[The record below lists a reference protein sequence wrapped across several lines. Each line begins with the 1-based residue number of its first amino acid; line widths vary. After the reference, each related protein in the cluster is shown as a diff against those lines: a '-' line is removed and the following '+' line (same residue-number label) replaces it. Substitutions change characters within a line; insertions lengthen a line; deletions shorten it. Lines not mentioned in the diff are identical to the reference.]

1 MQSQNPVA
9 RLAENVDTEPV
20 AALLLQAE
28 LNFGRSNVRFIRIK
42 AIQQKTTKVPAR
54 AFARSAKNRAKP
66 SI

>member
-9 RLAENVDTEPV
+9 RLAENVDTELV

-42 AIQQKTTKVPAR
+42 AIQQKITKAPAR
-54 AFARSAKNRAKP
+54 AFDHSLKNQAKP